1 MSAVRIEIGN
11 GVGTVVMDRPDRHNA
26 FDEHVIAELT
36 AGFARLGADD
46 SVRAVVLRGAGKSF
60 SAGAD
65 LDWMRRM
72 AAYDEAANLA
82 DAKAL
87 AALMRTIDT
96 LPKPTVALV
105 HGAAYGGGVG
115 LVACCDIA
123 IATEAASFSLSEV
136 KLGLIPAVISP
147 YVVRA
152 IGARAARRYFLTA
165 ERFDAVEARRLGLV
179 HELVE
184 SDGLEEAARQV
195 LAALRGNG
203 PAAVRR
209 RRNWSPRWPVGPRPR
224 SRTTAPAGSPRP
236 APATKARRASP
247 PSWRSASR
255 PGSVDQLAV
264 AGAFQARTTLT
275 RNSSIEASVS
285 SEPMM
290 TTACC
295 SRVTAK

>member
-1 MSAVRIEIGN
+1 MSAVRIEIEN
-11 GVGTVVMDRPDRHNA
+11 GIGTVLMDRPDRHNA
-26 FDEHVIAELT
+26 FDEHVIADLT
-36 AGFARLGADD
+36 AAFAKLGADD
-46 SVRAVVLRGAGKSF
+46 AVRAVVLRGTGKSF

-72 AAYDEAANLA
+72 AVYDEAANLA
-82 DAKAL
+82 DARAL

-123 IATEAASFSLSEV
+123 IATEAAAFSLSEV
-136 KLGLIPAVISP
+136 KLGLIPAVMSP

-152 IGARAARRYFLTA
+152 IGARAARRYFRTA

-179 HELVE
+179 HELAA

-203 PAAVRR
+203 PAAVRAAKDL
-209 RRNWSPRWPVGPRPR
+209 VG
-224 SRTTAPAGSPRP
+224 
-236 APATKARRASP
+236 
-247 PSWRSASR
+247 
-255 PGSVDQLAV
+255 AV
-264 AGAFQARTTLT
+264 AGKAPAEVEDDCARRIAAIRAGDEGKEGVAAFLEKRKPSWL
-275 RNSSIEASVS
+275 E
-285 SEPMM
+285 
-290 TTACC
+290 
-295 SRVTAK
+295 

>member
-1 MSAVRIEIGN
+1 MSAVRIEIET

-26 FDEHVIAELT
+26 FDEHVIADLT
-36 AGFARLGADD
+36 AAFARLGADD
-46 SVRAVVLRGAGKSF
+46 AVRAVVLRGAGKSF

-82 DAKAL
+82 DARAL
-87 AALMRTIDT
+87 AALMRTIDA

-179 HELVE
+179 HELAA
-184 SDGLEEAARQV
+184 SDGLEEAARQI

-203 PAAVRR
+203 PGAVRAAKDL
-209 RRNWSPRWPVGPRPR
+209 V
-224 SRTTAPAGSPRP
+224 A
-236 APATKARRASP
+236 
-247 PSWRSASR
+247 
-255 PGSVDQLAV
+255 AV
-264 AGAFQARTTLT
+264 AGRAPAEVEDNCARRIAGIRAGDEGKEGVAAFLEKRKPSWLG
-275 RNSSIEASVS
+275 
-285 SEPMM
+285 
-290 TTACC
+290 
-295 SRVTAK
+295 

>member
-1 MSAVRIEIGN
+1 MSAVRIEIEN
-11 GVGTVVMDRPDRHNA
+11 GIGTVLMDRPDRHNA

-36 AGFARLGADD
+36 AGFAGLGADE

-82 DAKAL
+82 DARAL

-123 IATEAASFSLSEV
+123 IATEAAAFSLSEV

-179 HELVE
+179 HELAA
-184 SDGLEEAARQV
+184 SDGLEEAARQI

-203 PAAVRR
+203 PAAI
-209 RRNWSPRWPVGPRPR
+209 
-224 SRTTAPAGSPRP
+224 
-236 APATKARRASP
+236 RA
-247 PSWRSASR
+247 AKDL
-255 PGSVDQLAV
+255 VAAV
-264 AGAFQARTTLT
+264 AGRAPAEVEDDCARRIAGIRAGDEGREGVAAFLEKRKPSWLG
-275 RNSSIEASVS
+275 
-285 SEPMM
+285 
-290 TTACC
+290 
-295 SRVTAK
+295 

>member
-1 MSAVRIEIGN
+1 MSAVRIEIEN
-11 GVGTVVMDRPDRHNA
+11 GIGTVVMDRPDRHNA

-36 AGFARLGADD
+36 EGFVKLGADD
-46 SVRAVVLRGAGKSF
+46 AVRAVVLRGAGKSF

-82 DAKAL
+82 DARAL

-96 LPKPTVALV
+96 LPQPTVALV
-105 HGAAYGGGVG
+105 HGPAYGGGVG

-179 HELVE
+179 HELVAG
-184 SDGLEEAARQV
+184 DGLEEAARQV

-203 PAAVRR
+203 PAAVRAAKDL
-209 RRNWSPRWPVGPRPR
+209 VG
-224 SRTTAPAGSPRP
+224 
-236 APATKARRASP
+236 
-247 PSWRSASR
+247 
-255 PGSVDQLAV
+255 AV
-264 AGAFQARTTLT
+264 AGKAPAEVEEDCARRIAAIRAGDEGKEGVAAFLEKRKPSWLA
-275 RNSSIEASVS
+275 
-285 SEPMM
+285 
-290 TTACC
+290 
-295 SRVTAK
+295 

>member
-1 MSAVRIEIGN
+1 MSAVRIEIEN
-11 GVGTVVMDRPDRHNA
+11 GIGTVVMDRPDRHNA

-36 AGFARLGADD
+36 AGFTGLGADD

-82 DAKAL
+82 DARAL

-123 IATEAASFSLSEV
+123 IATEAAAFSLSEV

-179 HELVE
+179 HELVAG
-184 SDGLEEAARQV
+184 DGLEEAARRV

-203 PAAVRR
+203 PAAVRAAKDL
-209 RRNWSPRWPVGPRPR
+209 V
-224 SRTTAPAGSPRP
+224 A
-236 APATKARRASP
+236 
-247 PSWRSASR
+247 
-255 PGSVDQLAV
+255 AV
-264 AGAFQARTTLT
+264 AGKAPAEVEDDCARRIAATRSGDEGKEGVAAFLEKRKPSWL
-275 RNSSIEASVS
+275 S
-285 SEPMM
+285 
-290 TTACC
+290 
-295 SRVTAK
+295 

>member
-1 MSAVRIEIGN
+1 MSAVRIEIEN
-11 GVGTVVMDRPDRHNA
+11 GIGTVVMDRPDRHNA
-26 FDEHVIAELT
+26 FDEHVITDLT
-36 AGFARLGADD
+36 AGFTKLGADD
-46 SVRAVVLRGAGKSF
+46 AVRAVVLRGAGKSF

-82 DAKAL
+82 DARAL

-152 IGARAARRYFLTA
+152 IGARAARRYVLTA

-179 HELVE
+179 HELAA
-184 SDGLEEAARQV
+184 SDGLEEAARQI

-203 PAAVRR
+203 PAAVRAAKDL
-209 RRNWSPRWPVGPRPR
+209 V
-224 SRTTAPAGSPRP
+224 A
-236 APATKARRASP
+236 
-247 PSWRSASR
+247 
-255 PGSVDQLAV
+255 AV
-264 AGAFQARTTLT
+264 AGKTPAEVEDDCARRIAAIRAGEEGREGVAAFLEKRKPSWL
-275 RNSSIEASVS
+275 E
-285 SEPMM
+285 
-290 TTACC
+290 
-295 SRVTAK
+295 

>member
-1 MSAVRIEIGN
+1 MSAVRIEIEN
-11 GVGTVVMDRPDRHNA
+11 GIGTVLMDRPDRHNA

-36 AGFARLGADD
+36 AGFAGLGADD
-46 SVRAVVLRGAGKSF
+46 AVRAVVLRGAGKSF

-82 DAKAL
+82 DARAL

-96 LPKPTVALV
+96 LPKPTIALV

-123 IATEAASFSLSEV
+123 IATEAAAFSLSEV

-165 ERFDAVEARRLGLV
+165 ERLDAVEARRLGLV
-179 HELVE
+179 HELVAG
-184 SDGLEEAARQV
+184 DGLDEAARQV

-203 PAAVRR
+203 PVAVRAAKDLVAAVDGKTPAEVEEDCTRR
-209 RRNWSPRWPVGPRPR
+209 IAAIR
-224 SRTTAPAGSPRP
+224 AGDEGKEGVAAFLEKR
-236 APATKARRASP
+236 K
-247 PSWRSASR
+247 PSWL
-255 PGSVDQLAV
+255 G
-264 AGAFQARTTLT
+264 
-275 RNSSIEASVS
+275 
-285 SEPMM
+285 
-290 TTACC
+290 
-295 SRVTAK
+295 

>member
-1 MSAVRIEIGN
+1 MSAVEIEIEN
-11 GVGTVVMDRPDRHNA
+11 GIGTVLMDRPDRNNV

-82 DAKAL
+82 DARAL

-123 IATEAASFSLSEV
+123 IATEAAAFSLSEV

-179 HELVE
+179 HELAA
-184 SDGLEEAARQV
+184 SDGLEDAARQI

-203 PAAVRR
+203 PAAVRAAKDL
-209 RRNWSPRWPVGPRPR
+209 V
-224 SRTTAPAGSPRP
+224 A
-236 APATKARRASP
+236 
-247 PSWRSASR
+247 
-255 PGSVDQLAV
+255 AV
-264 AGAFQARTTLT
+264 AGKAPAEVEEDCARRIAAIRAGDEGREGVAAFLEKRKPSWLG
-275 RNSSIEASVS
+275 
-285 SEPMM
+285 
-290 TTACC
+290 
-295 SRVTAK
+295 

>member
-1 MSAVRIEIGN
+1 MSAVRIEIEN

-46 SVRAVVLRGAGKSF
+46 AVRAVVLRGAGKSF

-72 AAYDEAANLA
+72 ATYDEAANLA
-82 DAKAL
+82 DARAL

-123 IATEAASFSLSEV
+123 IATEAAGFSLSEV

-179 HELVE
+179 HELVAG
-184 SDGLEEAARQV
+184 DGLEEAARQI
-195 LAALRGNG
+195 LMSLRGNG
-203 PAAVRR
+203 PAAVRAAKDL
-209 RRNWSPRWPVGPRPR
+209 V
-224 SRTTAPAGSPRP
+224 A
-236 APATKARRASP
+236 
-247 PSWRSASR
+247 
-255 PGSVDQLAV
+255 AV
-264 AGAFQARTTLT
+264 AGRPPAEVEEDCARRIAAIRAGEEGREGVAAFLEKRK
-275 RNSSIEASVS
+275 ASWLG
-285 SEPMM
+285 
-290 TTACC
+290 
-295 SRVTAK
+295 

>member
-1 MSAVRIEIGN
+1 MSAVRIEIEN
-11 GVGTVVMDRPDRHNA
+11 GIGTVLMDRPDRHNA

-82 DAKAL
+82 DARAL

-123 IATEAASFSLSEV
+123 IATEAAAFSLSEV

-179 HELVE
+179 HELAAG
-184 SDGLEEAARQV
+184 DGLEEAARQV

-203 PAAVRR
+203 PAAVRAAKDL
-209 RRNWSPRWPVGPRPR
+209 VG
-224 SRTTAPAGSPRP
+224 
-236 APATKARRASP
+236 
-247 PSWRSASR
+247 
-255 PGSVDQLAV
+255 AV
-264 AGAFQARTTLT
+264 AGKAPAEVEEDCARRIAAIRAGDEGKEGVAAFLEKRKPSWL
-275 RNSSIEASVS
+275 E
-285 SEPMM
+285 
-290 TTACC
+290 
-295 SRVTAK
+295 

>member
-36 AGFARLGADD
+36 AGFAKLGADD

-123 IATEAASFSLSEV
+123 IATEAAAFSLSEV

-179 HELVE
+179 HELVG

-195 LAALRGNG
+195 LATLRGNG
-203 PAAVRR
+203 PAAVRAAKDL
-209 RRNWSPRWPVGPRPR
+209 V
-224 SRTTAPAGSPRP
+224 
-236 APATKARRASP
+236 
-247 PSWRSASR
+247 
-255 PGSVDQLAV
+255 VAV
-264 AGAFQARTTLT
+264 AGKAPAEVEDDCARRIAATRAGDEGKEGVAAFLEKRKPSWL
-275 RNSSIEASVS
+275 N
-285 SEPMM
+285 
-290 TTACC
+290 
-295 SRVTAK
+295 

>member
-1 MSAVRIEIGN
+1 MSAVRVEIEN

-26 FDEHVIAELT
+26 FDEHVIADLT
-36 AGFARLGADD
+36 AAFAGLGADD
-46 SVRAVVLRGAGKSF
+46 AVRAVVLRGAGKSF

-82 DAKAL
+82 DARAL

-123 IATEAASFSLSEV
+123 IATEAASFALSEV

-179 HELVE
+179 HELVAG
-184 SDGLEEAARQV
+184 DGLEETARQI

-203 PAAVRR
+203 PAAVRAAKDL
-209 RRNWSPRWPVGPRPR
+209 VAAVAARP
-224 SRTTAPAGSPRP
+224 PAEVEEDC
-236 APATKARRASP
+236 ARRIAAIRAGEEGREGVAAFLGKRK
-247 PSWRSASR
+247 PSWL
-255 PGSVDQLAV
+255 G
-264 AGAFQARTTLT
+264 
-275 RNSSIEASVS
+275 
-285 SEPMM
+285 
-290 TTACC
+290 
-295 SRVTAK
+295 